1 MKSLMK
7 EILKRAPLED
17 SRELLLNLLQEASK
31 TNELINTNG
40 IRAIGKTSV
49 LIEFAKKNGYGVIV
63 YSKFIAQSF
72 RERYEYNKIYSSDSI
87 LSTID
92 TKNIV
97 IDEGVPTENFPGSSL
112 KIITGYQRSKNL
124 SIDDEII
131 ISPTK
136 QDNKNFYDEIVKG
149 LKLEAQTLSLKLLNG
164 NGIGGNNTQ
173 CASIRIMI
181 LKALRETLSLIKQY
195 DWQLQY
201 SEYTTD
207 GIKQVATW
215 EQNNEGEI
223 KDHKIYNIRIP
234 SVYVNICRY
243 ATGNHMSIFYNG
255 KVDIFKNEN
264 SRNYASY
271 IMNGFHDKNVN
282 IYIDEDGLGVG
293 LLDELS
299 KLNAKNIYKL
309 EY

>member
-1 MKSLMK
+1 MKNLMK

-40 IRAIGKTSV
+40 IRAIGKTSA

-63 YSKFIAQSF
+63 CSKLIAQNF
-72 RERYEYNKIYSSDSI
+72 REQYEYNAIYSFDNNLI
-87 LSTID
+87 H

-97 IDEGVPTENFPGSSL
+97 IDEGVLKEDFRGASL
-112 KIITGYQRSKNL
+112 KIITGYQKGKNL

-136 QDNKNFYDEIVKG
+136 QDKKNYYDGIVQC
-149 LKLEAQTLSLKLLNG
+149 LKKEAQTLSLKLLNES
-164 NGIGGNNTQ
+164 GIGGTQTQ

-181 LKALRETLSLIKQY
+181 LKSLRETLSLIKQY

-223 KDHKIYNIRIP
+223 KNHEVYDIGTP
-234 SVYVNICRY
+234 SVYITTFTNSTGYSLQIFGNGEVNTYINKGS
-243 ATGNHMSIFYNG
+243 TG
-255 KVDIFKNEN
+255 
-264 SRNYASY
+264 YASD
-271 IMNGFHDKNVN
+271 IMNKFCNTNVN
-282 IYIDEDGLGVG
+282 IYIDINGYGIGIFDKLIRLG
-293 LLDELS
+293 
-299 KLNAKNIYKL
+299 AKNVHKL
-309 EY
+309 K

>member
-112 KIITGYQRSKNL
+112 KIITGYQRSENL

-136 QDNKNFYDEIVKG
+136 QDKKNFYDGIVQC
-149 LKLEAQTLSLKLLNG
+149 LKKEAQTLSLKLLNESG
-164 NGIGGNNTQ
+164 TGGNNTQ

-181 LKALRETLSLIKQY
+181 LKSLRETLSLIKQY

-223 KDHKIYNIRIP
+223 KNHEVYDIGTP
-234 SVYVNICRY
+234 SVYITTFTNSTGYSLQIFGNGEVNTYINKGS
-243 ATGNHMSIFYNG
+243 TG
-255 KVDIFKNEN
+255 
-264 SRNYASY
+264 YASD
-271 IMNGFHDKNVN
+271 IMNKFCNTNVN
-282 IYIDEDGLGVG
+282 IYIDINGYGIGIFDKLIRLG
-293 LLDELS
+293 
-299 KLNAKNIYKL
+299 AKNVHKL
-309 EY
+309 K